1 MKHIL
6 RNNPAMAYNSADA
19 NLYSWYY
26 DTQALY
32 NYGGAYWKAWN
43 RKMEPLLL
51 NAQSDDGSW
60 PSEGSGLTKKR
71 SGGDAEIYRTALCT
85 LMLEVYYR
93 YVY

>member
-1 MKHIL
+1 MQHIL
-6 RNNPAMAYNSADA
+6 KNNQGMDYNSGDA

-32 NYGGAYWKAWN
+32 NYGEPIGHLGTAGWN
-43 RKMEPLLL
+43 PCLSMPNLRTVVGPRKGTEKLHRK
-51 NAQSDDGSW
+51 GS
-60 PSEGSGLTKKR
+60 R
-71 SGGDAEIYRTALCT
+71 MREIYRTTLCT

>member
-1 MKHIL
+1 MQHIL
-6 RNNPAMAYNSADA
+6 KNNQGMDYNSGDA

-32 NYGGAYWKAWN
+32 NYGGAYWSSWN
-43 RKMEPLLL
+43 RRMEPLLIS
-51 NAQSDDGSW
+51 AQSEDGSW
-60 PSEGSGLTKKR
+60 PNEGSGLTKKR
-71 SGGDAEIYRTALCT
+71 SGGDHEVYRTTLCT